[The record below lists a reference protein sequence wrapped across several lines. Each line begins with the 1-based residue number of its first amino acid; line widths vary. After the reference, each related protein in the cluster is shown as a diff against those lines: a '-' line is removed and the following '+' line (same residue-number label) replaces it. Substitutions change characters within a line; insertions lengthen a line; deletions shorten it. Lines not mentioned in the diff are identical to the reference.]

1 VASEKILKVKNEVVK
16 EIAECI
22 KNSQSVIIFSYQ
34 GLTVSMIS
42 DLRNKLKDVN
52 ATMKV
57 YKNTL
62 TTSALDELKINL
74 DDFMTGPNAIVFSE
88 NLLEPI
94 KVISDF
100 AKSNKKLEIRVGI
113 ISGEVADLDTIK
125 EYANIPSR
133 EGLLTMLAGGMIQ
146 FVKELSIGLNLYAV
160 QLNDGKPID
169 EPKEEPAPVKEE
181 APTPEESTEEEKT
194 EIVET
199 PKEESPVVEEAVE
212 TVEETPA
219 EEVAE
224 ETPTPIEENPIVE
237 EPVEKVEEIS
247 VPEVPEEIELPKMA
261 EPEVINEEVVEAK
274 EILEV
279 DTPEE
284 PKEN

>member
-1 VASEKILKVKNEVVK
+1 MASEKNLKIKNEIVK

-42 DLRNKLKDVN
+42 ELRTKLKDVS

-62 TTSALDELKINL
+62 TKRALDELKINL
-74 DDFMTGPNAIVFSE
+74 DEFMAGPNAIVFSE

-100 AKSNKKLEIRVGI
+100 TKDNDKLKIRVGI
-113 ISGEVADLDTIK
+113 ISGEVVDLDAIK
-125 EYANIPSR
+125 EYASIPSR

-146 FVKELSIGLNLYAV
+146 YVKELSIGLNLYAV

-169 EPKEEPAPVKEE
+169 APKEEPPAPE
-181 APTPEESTEEEKT
+181 PTPEQSEEKT
-194 EIVET
+194 E
-199 PKEESPVVEEAVE
+199 
-212 TVEETPA
+212 TVEESVVDEAPI
-219 EEVAE
+219 E
-224 ETPTPIEENPIVE
+224 ETPTA
-237 EPVEKVEEIS
+237 KEIN
-247 VPEVPEEIELPKMA
+247 ETPEEVELPKTA
-261 EPEVINEEVVEAK
+261 TEELVQENNEEKTTE
-274 EILEV
+274 EI
-279 DTPEE
+279 TEE